1 MGVAYGSDTQKVK
14 NILLQVASENP
25 EVMSA
30 GSAPEPYVLFREFGN
45 SSLNFELRCYIK
57 NIDRRLRVVSELN
70 FAIDAAFRDNGIEIP
85 FAQRDLHVRDWPGKP
100 EKELIMSSQCGNKT
114 TNFVYFL

>member
-45 SSLNFELRCYIK
+45 SSLNFELRCYIQ

-85 FAQRDLHVRDWPGKP
+85 FAQRDLHVRDRPGKP
-100 EKELIMSSQCGNKT
+100 
-114 TNFVYFL
+114 